1 MIAAMS
7 DTPAPVDAPLPYV
20 TKLAQRAAGDVELLV
35 VHCTELPDLALAR
48 EYGERVL
55 YPDTGTGASGHY
67 YVDRDG
73 TVQCWV
79 PPTRVAHH
87 VRGWNARSVGVELV
101 NLGRFPD
108 WLDSRRQAMPE
119 PYPGVQIDAF
129 VALVARLRRE
139 LPNLATI
146 AGHEDLDTA
155 RVPASDDA
163 SVEVARKLDP
173 GPLFPWGR
181 VLAATGLRRIP

>member
-20 TKLAQRAAGDVELLV
+20 PKLAERAAGDVELLV

-67 YVDRDG
+67 YVNRDG
-73 TVQCWV
+73 AVQCWV

-87 VRGWNARSVGVELV
+87 VRGHNARSVGVELV
-101 NLGRFPD
+101 NLGRFPH
-108 WLDSRRQAMPE
+108 WLDSRHQAMAE
-119 PYPGVQIDAF
+119 PYPDVQVDAF
-129 VALVARLRRE
+129 IALVARLQRE
-139 LPNLATI
+139 LPNLSTI

-181 VLAATGLRRIP
+181 VLAATGLRRVP